1 MDTSSMS
8 YRIARD
14 RFAPGRSVKRV
25 LNAIMDTHGPD
36 PEPEA
41 GGSGPR
47 PKKDL
52 PILYGGA

>member
-1 MDTSSMS
+1 MGTSSMS

-14 RFAPGRSVKRV
+14 RFAPGRFVKRM
-25 LNAIMDTHGPD
+25 LNAITDTHGPD

-47 PKKDL
+47 PKKDFF
-52 PILYGGA
+52 ILYGGA